1 MLYTDEPPL
10 PHAWV
15 GCSDAAIIFS
25 VKATKLDDD
34 LEWPCGISSILRNRN
49 LLFNRRPQTTVRRSQ
64 RRVMLG
70 HCWIIKHGFAVA
82 VSIGYFTQV
91 QEPRSRLWTLL
102 LAGPILRGEA
112 AELSARCSPRF
123 EGFLDDADL
132 WYEDLHK
139 FLALNCGRSDRGYVW
154 LLDGLESV
162 QFFLCLDHERV

>member
-64 RRVMLG
+64 RR
-70 HCWIIKHGFAVA
+70 